1 MADGTASET
10 KRQLAD
16 KRMGHLKRERANI
29 DPLWRELRDTFMPH
43 RGRFTRDEEKQHKRI
58 ALLNET
64 PIFASRTL
72 ASGLHAGL
80 TSPARP
86 WQKSAIRDDDL
97 AEYGRSEEHTSE
109 LQSLMRISYAVF
121 CLKKKKKK
129 RKIRTNNQ
137 IHIKDK
143 TIIITIKYKY
153 TIKQLNINQIHTTQ
167 PHISTTYTHRIKRSK
182 HTITIKTVPHLERQ
196 S

>member
-58 ALLNET
+58 ALLNEP

-80 TSPARP
+80 TSP
-86 WQKSAIRDDDL
+86 
-97 AEYGRSEEHTSE
+97 RSEERRVGNE
-109 LQSLMRISYAVF
+109 WD
-121 CLKKKKKK
+121 
-129 RKIRTNNQ
+129 RTG
-137 IHIKDK
+137 
-143 TIIITIKYKY
+143 
-153 TIKQLNINQIHTTQ
+153 
-167 PHISTTYTHRIKRSK
+167 RSRW
-182 HTITIKTVPHLERQ
+182 TPYQ
-196 S
+196 

>member
-86 WQKSAIRDDDL
+86 WPKSAIRDDDL
-97 AEYGRSEEHTSE
+97 AEYGPVKDWPAASGKPTKSR
-109 LQSLMRISYAVF
+109 YAKLNPF
-121 CLKKKKKK
+121 QWPPFRYGGTGERRGGERRC
-129 RKIRTNNQ
+129 RT
-137 IHIKDK
+137 
-143 TIIITIKYKY
+143 
-153 TIKQLNINQIHTTQ
+153 
-167 PHISTTYTHRIKRSK
+167 
-182 HTITIKTVPHLERQ
+182 
-196 S
+196 

>member
-86 WQKSAIRDDDL
+86 WQK
-97 AEYGRSEEHTSE
+97 RSEEHTSE

-121 CLKKKKKK
+121 CLKKK
-129 RKIRTNNQ
+129 T
-137 IHIKDK
+137 
-143 TIIITIKYKY
+143 
-153 TIKQLNINQIHTTQ
+153 KQT
-167 PHISTTYTHRIKRSK
+167 P
-182 HTITIKTVPHLERQ
+182 
-196 S
+196 

>member
-97 AEYGRSEEHTSE
+97 AEYGPVKEWLAECDKRMMSWYAKSNLYQALPFLRSEERRVGKECVS
-109 LQSLMRISYAVF
+109 R
-121 CLKKKKKK
+121 C
-129 RKIRTNNQ
+129 
-137 IHIKDK
+137 
-143 TIIITIKYKY
+143 
-153 TIKQLNINQIHTTQ
+153 
-167 PHISTTYTHRIKRSK
+167 RSGWS
-182 HTITIKTVPHLERQ
+182 PNP
-196 S
+196 

>member
-1 MADGTASET
+1 
-10 KRQLAD
+10 
-16 KRMGHLKRERANI
+16 
-29 DPLWRELRDTFMPH
+29 MPH

-97 AEYGRSEEHTSE
+97 AEYGPVKEWLAEGDKRMMSW
-109 LQSLMRISYAVF
+109 YAKWNMYQALPILYGASGTLGTLAGLVVATE
-121 CLKKKKKK
+121 
-129 RKIRTNNQ
+129 RP
-137 IHIKDK
+137 
-143 TIIITIKYKY
+143 
-153 TIKQLNINQIHTTQ
+153 QLGVAQVT
-167 PHISTTYTHRIKRSK
+167 
-182 HTITIKTVPHLERQ
+182 L
-196 S
+196 